1 MTLYHG
7 SESIIEAPEFGKGAR
22 SNDYGKGFYCTE
34 NIELAREW
42 SNDKVSSSLT
52 K

>member
-22 SNDYGKGFYCTE
+22 NNDYGKGFYCTE
-34 NIELAREW
+34 NMQENGPVPKI
-42 SNDKVSSSLT
+42 KVDM
-52 K
+52 